1 MELEVYL
8 NNFFINNLKL
18 LQNEKENFIG
28 RIRLALLATAG
39 FGVNKSMSN
48 KAQLSDLALAN
59 VEALAQDEGGGMA
72 NKCCPIW
79 NVTIEIGGT
88 IWPKVTC
95 STGGSYKCEDCTCP
109 N

>member
-1 MELEVYL
+1 MEVYL

-59 VEALAQDEGGGMA
+59 VEALADSESGGGEVL
-72 NKCCPIW
+72 W
-79 NVTIEIGGT
+79 SRED
-88 IWPKVTC
+88 
-95 STGGSYKCEDCTCP
+95 EDCAYYIT
-109 N
+109 